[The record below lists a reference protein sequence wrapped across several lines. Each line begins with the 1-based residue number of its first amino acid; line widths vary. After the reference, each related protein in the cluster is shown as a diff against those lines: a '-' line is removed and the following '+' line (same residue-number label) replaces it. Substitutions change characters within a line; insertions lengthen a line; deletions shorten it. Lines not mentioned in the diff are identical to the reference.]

1 MEKELLGRQWDDRMD
16 AFSNGE
22 FISRNFVCAGLFYNG
37 NSQYLD
43 NMAKLAKKL
52 IDRQKVDGEL
62 KGFLENLNYKVSG
75 NAIYSRQV
83 VNRWVNLFKVV
94 KSDQKVG
101 FYRKS
106 ANERFD
112 VAELDLGNPSD
123 IQHYAGIIFLR
134 IRGYEDQ
141 ELSEELKYDLRQEL
155 LEEWLEVAED
165 RWVREYLKR
174 VKEILEDIKRGVYGS
189 HYRFPFS
196 TLAYYLFPVNFDRFE
211 NVILVSSVSM
221 YNRRPDTKQN
231 LWQELQKTKD
241 FEDLK
246 GHLES
251 KGKSLRDLEELLDQ
265 AFKEEN
271 LARLRKDWLKF
282 IKKVLNGGIESR
294 RLVGAFLK
302 KRDRGK
308 KTSVSYGYYE
318 VPARNLEL
326 FLFYEDGIENRYIEL
341 LKDRLAKFKYAGDV
355 KISVK
360 NEKPIP
366 IHSLFGGEEYFRI
379 LKGLEG
385 GSKELRHEESV
396 KLLYA
401 LAYFTARLNGFLRL
415 SMEQKEKLIGALLL
429 LNTNLERDQR
439 YDFWDSISFLYDYY
453 GVPFQ
458 TVTKRFLSILENGKG
473 SSNAIKNML
482 ISLYKDT
489 KILHF
494 NFDGFKLPEEV
505 VVYVIL
511 EKPSPRFFYEK
522 SEMSL
527 VSASRHYMY
536 EVYTIKSKG
545 NEASIELEDKFFVM
559 CDYFGDDVDRLK
571 EYIKQRIE
579 DKRSR
584 FCFIS
589 ALKDGYA
596 KVLYEDMCSY
606 SDFERKALFIRYKEL
621 KTAYVSQ
628 RADNDC
634 LVIYTQQFNELA
646 KTLGIRL
653 DEDAAAIAIKP
664 ARPSREFEDIY
675 HPALQVFYTEK
686 IGWSSDEVYSQQHNL
701 FLFTLIALSMYESE
715 AFQVPYSKLSL
726 YSKERNIYLNI
737 NRQTNEGLKSS
748 YRFPL
753 RTLLYE
759 LVEFFRHLPGDKEVS

>member
-1 MEKELLGRQWDDRMD
+1 MEKELPARQWDDRMD
-16 AFSNGE
+16 AFSKGE
-22 FISRNFVCAGLFYNG
+22 PFSRNFVCAGLFHNR

-43 NMAKLAKKL
+43 NMAKIAKKF
-52 IDRQKVDGEL
+52 IDKQSVNVEL
-62 KGFLENLNYKVSG
+62 RKFLENLNYRVSG
-75 NAIYSRQV
+75 NAIYSRQA
-83 VNRWVNLFKVV
+83 VNRWVSLFKVI
-94 KSDQKVG
+94 KSEQKVG
-101 FYRKS
+101 FYRKDE
-106 ANERFD
+106 NERFN
-112 VAELDLGNPSD
+112 VAELDLGNSSD

-134 IRGYEDQ
+134 IRGHEDK

-155 LEEWLEVAED
+155 LEDMLEAAED
-165 RWVREYLKR
+165 QWVREYLER
-174 VKEILEDIKRGVYGS
+174 VKEILEDIKLGVYGS

-221 YNRRPDTKQN
+221 YSRRPDTKQN
-231 LWQELQKTKD
+231 LWQELQKAKD

-246 GHLES
+246 GHLEVT
-251 KGKSLRDLEELLDQ
+251 GKSLKDLEELLDQ

-271 LARLRKDWLKF
+271 LTKLRKEWLRF
-282 IKKVLNGGIESR
+282 IKKVLSGGIKSKK
-294 RLVGAFLK
+294 LVGAFLK
-302 KRDRGK
+302 KRDTGK
-308 KTSVSYGYYE
+308 KTSVSYGYYQ

-326 FLFYEDGIENRYIEL
+326 FIFYEDGIDNRQIEV
-341 LKDRLAKFKYAGDV
+341 LKNRLAKFRYAGDV

-360 NEKPIP
+360 DVRP
-366 IHSLFGGEEYFRI
+366 IHLLFGGKDYFEI
-379 LKGLEG
+379 LKGLE
-385 GSKELRHEESV
+385 SNSRELKHEESL
-396 KLLYA
+396 KLLHA
-401 LAYFTARLNGFLRL
+401 LMYFTARLNGFLRL
-415 SMEQKEKLIGALLL
+415 SLEQKENVSGALLL
-429 LNTNLERDQR
+429 LNTDLERDQR
-439 YDFWDSISFLYDYY
+439 YDFWDSISSLYDYY
-453 GVPFQ
+453 GLPFQ
-458 TVTKRFLSILENGKG
+458 TATKRFLSTIK
-473 SSNAIKNML
+473 SDAVIKNML
-482 ISLYKDT
+482 ISLYKDS

-606 SDFERKALFIRYKEL
+606 SDFERKALFVRYKEL

-628 RADNDC
+628 KADNDC

-646 KTLGIRL
+646 KSLGIRL
-653 DEDAAAIAIKP
+653 EEDAAAIAIKP
-664 ARPSREFEDIY
+664 ARPSREFEDIH

-726 YSKERNIYLNI
+726 YSKERNIYLTI
-737 NRQTNEGLKSS
+737 NRQANDGVRSS
-748 YRFPL
+748 YVFPL
-753 RTLLYE
+753 RTILYE

>member
-1 MEKELLGRQWDDRMD
+1 MEKELPARQWDDRMD
-16 AFSNGE
+16 AFSKGE
-22 FISRNFVCAGLFYNG
+22 PFSRNFVCAGLFHNR

-43 NMAKLAKKL
+43 NMAKIAKKF

-62 KGFLENLNYKVSG
+62 RGLLENLNYRVSG
-75 NAIYSRQV
+75 NAIYSRQA
-83 VNRWVNLFKVV
+83 VNRWVSLFKVM
-94 KSDQKVG
+94 KSEQKVG
-101 FYRKS
+101 FYRK
-106 ANERFD
+106 AENARFN

-134 IRGYEDQ
+134 IRGHEDK

-155 LEEWLEVAED
+155 LEDMLEVAED
-165 RWVREYLKR
+165 QWVREYLER
-174 VKEILEDIKRGVYGS
+174 VKEILEDIKLGVYGS

-221 YNRRPDTKQN
+221 YSRRPDTKQN
-231 LWQELQKTKD
+231 LWQELQKAKD

-251 KGKSLRDLEELLDQ
+251 TGKSLKDLEELLDQ

-271 LARLRKDWLKF
+271 LTKLRKEWLRF
-282 IKKVLNGGIESR
+282 IKKVLSGGIKSKK
-294 RLVGAFLK
+294 LVGAFLK
-302 KRDRGK
+302 KRDTGK
-308 KTSVSYGYYE
+308 KTSVSYGYYQ

-326 FLFYEDGIENRYIEL
+326 FVFYEDGIDNRQIET
-341 LKDRLAKFKYAGDV
+341 LKKRLANFRYAGDV

-360 NEKPIP
+360 DVRP
-366 IHSLFGGEEYFRI
+366 IHLLFGGKEYFEI
-379 LKGLEG
+379 LKGLDG
-385 GSKELRHEESV
+385 NSRELKHEESF
-396 KLLYA
+396 KLLNT
-401 LAYFTARLNGFLRL
+401 LMYFTARLNGFLRL
-415 SMEQKEKLIGALLL
+415 NLEQKESILGVLLL
-429 LNTNLERDQR
+429 LNTDLEKDQR
-439 YDFWDSISFLYDYY
+439 YDLWDSISSLYDYY
-453 GVPFQ
+453 GLPFQ
-458 TVTKRFLSILENGKG
+458 TVTKRFLSMLDNDRTAQ
-473 SSNAIKNML
+473 NAIKNML
-482 ISLYKDT
+482 ISLYKDS

-522 SEMSL
+522 GEMSL

-536 EVYTIKSKG
+536 EVYTIESKG
-545 NEASIELEDKFFVM
+545 NNARIWLEDKFLVM
-559 CDYFGDDVDRLK
+559 CDYFGEDVDRLK
-571 EYIKQRIE
+571 EYIRQRME

-606 SDFERKALFIRYKEL
+606 SDFERKALFVRYKEL

-628 RADNDC
+628 KADNDC

-646 KTLGIRL
+646 KSLGIRL
-653 DEDAAAIAIKP
+653 EEDAAAIAIKP
-664 ARPSREFEDIY
+664 ARPSREFEDIH

-726 YSKERNIYLNI
+726 YSKERNIYLTI
-737 NRQTNEGLKSS
+737 NRQANDGVRSS
-748 YRFPL
+748 YVFPL
-753 RTLLYE
+753 RTILYE

>member
-1 MEKELLGRQWDDRMD
+1 MEKDLPARQWDDRMD
-16 AFSNGE
+16 AFSKGE
-22 FISRNFVCAGLFYNG
+22 PFSRNFVCAGLFYNR

-43 NMAKLAKKL
+43 NMAKIAKKF

-62 KGFLENLNYKVSG
+62 RGLLENLNYRVSG
-75 NAIYSRQV
+75 DAIYSRQA
-83 VNRWVNLFKVV
+83 VNRWISLFKVM
-94 KSDQKVG
+94 KSEQKVG
-101 FYRKS
+101 FYRKDE
-106 ANERFD
+106 NERFN

-134 IRGYEDQ
+134 IRGHEDE

-155 LEEWLEVAED
+155 LEDLLEVAED
-165 RWVREYLKR
+165 QWVREYLEKVR
-174 VKEILEDIKRGVYGS
+174 EILEDIKRGVYGS
-189 HYRFPFS
+189 HYHFPFS

-221 YNRRPDTKQN
+221 YSRRPDTKQN
-231 LWQELQKTKD
+231 LWQELQKAKD

-251 KGKSLRDLEELLDQ
+251 TGKSLKDLEELLDQ

-271 LARLRKDWLKF
+271 LTKLRKEWLRF
-282 IKKVLNGGIESR
+282 IKKVLSGGIKSKK
-294 RLVGAFLK
+294 LVGAFLK
-302 KRDRGK
+302 KRDTGK
-308 KTSVSYGYYE
+308 KTSVSYGYYQ

-326 FLFYEDGIENRYIEL
+326 FILYEDGIDNRQIEA
-341 LKDRLAKFKYAGDV
+341 LKNRLAKFRYAGDV

-360 NEKPIP
+360 DVRP
-366 IHSLFGGEEYFRI
+366 IHLLFGGKDYFEI
-379 LKGLEG
+379 LKGLE
-385 GSKELRHEESV
+385 SNSRELKHEESL
-396 KLLYA
+396 KLLHA
-401 LAYFTARLNGFLRL
+401 LMYFTARLNGFLRL
-415 SMEQKEKLIGALLL
+415 SLEQKENVSGALLL
-429 LNTNLERDQR
+429 LNTDLERDQR
-439 YDFWDSISFLYDYY
+439 YDFWDSISSLYDYY
-453 GVPFQ
+453 GLPFQ
-458 TVTKRFLSILENGKG
+458 TATKRFLSTIK
-473 SSNAIKNML
+473 SDAVIKNML
-482 ISLYKDT
+482 ISLYKDS

-522 SEMSL
+522 GEISL

-536 EVYTIKSKG
+536 EVYTIESKG
-545 NEASIELEDKFFVM
+545 NTASIWLEDKFFVM
-559 CDYFGDDVDRLK
+559 CDYFGEDVDRLR
-571 EYIKQRIE
+571 EYIRQRME
-579 DKRSR
+579 DKRNR

-606 SDFERKALFIRYKEL
+606 SDFERKALFVRYKEL

-628 RADNDC
+628 KADNDC

-646 KTLGIRL
+646 KSLGIRL
-653 DEDAAAIAIKP
+653 EEDAAAIAIKP
-664 ARPSREFEDIY
+664 ARPSREFEDIH

-715 AFQVPYSKLSL
+715 AFQVAYSKLSL
-726 YSKERNIYLNI
+726 YSKERNVYLTI
-737 NRQTNEGLKSS
+737 NRQANDGVKSS
-748 YRFPL
+748 YVFPL
-753 RTLLYE
+753 RTILYE

>member
-1 MEKELLGRQWDDRMD
+1 MEKELPARQWDDRMD
-16 AFSNGE
+16 AFSKGE
-22 FISRNFVCAGLFYNG
+22 PFSRNFVCAGLFHNR

-43 NMAKLAKKL
+43 NMAKIAKKL
-52 IDRQKVDGEL
+52 IDKQSVNVEL
-62 KGFLENLNYKVSG
+62 RKFLENLNYKVSG
-75 NAIYSRQV
+75 NAIYSRQA
-83 VNRWVNLFKVV
+83 VNRWISLFKVM
-94 KSDQKVG
+94 KSEQKVG
-101 FYRKS
+101 FYRKDE
-106 ANERFD
+106 NERFN

-134 IRGYEDQ
+134 IRGHEDE

-155 LEEWLEVAED
+155 LEDLLEVAED
-165 RWVREYLKR
+165 KWVREYLEKVR
-174 VKEILEDIKRGVYGS
+174 EILEEIKRGVYGS

-221 YNRRPDTKQN
+221 YSRRPDTKQN
-231 LWQELQKTKD
+231 LWQELQKAKD

-251 KGKSLRDLEELLDQ
+251 TGKSLKDLEELLDQ

-271 LARLRKDWLKF
+271 LTKLRKEWLRF
-282 IKKVLNGGIESR
+282 IKKVLSGEIESR
-294 RLVGAFLK
+294 KLVGTFFK
-302 KRDRGK
+302 KRDTGK
-308 KTSVSYGYYE
+308 KTSVSYGYYQ

-326 FLFYEDGIENRYIEL
+326 FILYEDGIDNRQIEA
-341 LKDRLAKFKYAGDV
+341 LKKRLAKFRYAGDV

-360 NEKPIP
+360 DVKPI
-366 IHSLFGGEEYFRI
+366 HKLFGGKEYFEI
-379 LKGLEG
+379 LKGLENN
-385 GSKELRHEESV
+385 SRELKHEESL
-396 KLLYA
+396 KLLNA
-401 LAYFTARLNGFLRL
+401 LMYFTARLNRFLRL
-415 SMEQKEKLIGALLL
+415 SLEQKENVSGALLL
-429 LNTNLERDQR
+429 LNTDLEKDQR
-439 YDFWDSISFLYDYY
+439 YDFWDSISSLYDYY
-453 GVPFQ
+453 GLPFQ
-458 TVTKRFLSILENGKG
+458 TATKRFLSTIT
-473 SSNAIKNML
+473 SSAVIKNML
-482 ISLYKDT
+482 ISLYKDS

-522 SEMSL
+522 SEISL
-527 VSASRHYMY
+527 VSASRHYLY
-536 EVYTIKSKG
+536 EVYTIESKG
-545 NEASIELEDKFFVM
+545 NNASIWLEDKFFVM
-559 CDYFGDDVDRLK
+559 CDYFGEDVGRLK
-571 EYIKQRIE
+571 EYIRQRME

-606 SDFERKALFIRYKEL
+606 SDFERKALFVRYKEL

-628 RADNDC
+628 KADNDC

-646 KTLGIRL
+646 KSLGIRL
-653 DEDAAAIAIKP
+653 EEDAAAIAIKP
-664 ARPSREFEDIY
+664 ARPSREFEDIH

-726 YSKERNIYLNI
+726 YSKERNIYLTI
-737 NRQTNEGLKSS
+737 NRQANDGVRSS
-748 YRFPL
+748 YVFPL
-753 RTLLYE
+753 RTILYE